1 MKLSKGGLMM
11 KPILILTTGDVALPA
26 LRDYFG
32 KIEPF
37 DTYVNDLPNNYSDD
51 KDELEKVLYC
61 TETYYDLCLD
71 PFRANLN
78 IPNIE
83 KRRRLPYVIVR
94 ILDDNPSPQSID
106 KILLKTFR

>member
-1 MKLSKGGLMM
+1 M

-26 LRDYFG
+26 LRNYFG

-37 DTYVNDLPNNYSDD
+37 DTYVNDLPTNYSDD
-51 KDELEKVLYC
+51 KDELEKVFYC
-61 TETYYDLCLD
+61 TETYYDLCSD

-78 IPNIE
+78 IPNVE
-83 KRRRLPYVIVR
+83 KRRRLPYVIIR
-94 ILDDNPSPQSID
+94 IPYANPSPQIID

>member
-1 MKLSKGGLMM
+1 MM

-32 KIEPF
+32 KIESF
-37 DTYVNDLPNNYSDD
+37 DTYVNNLPTSYNND
-51 KDELEKVLYC
+51 KDELETVFYC
-61 TETYYDLCLD
+61 TGTYYDFCLD

-94 ILDDNPSPQSID
+94 ILDDKPSPQMID